1 MAAELGAEQ
10 WIQGSPLG
18 GGTVGHQAFSP
29 STDTHSQTVLVHT
42 CACRGVFFER
52 INMTNSLQSIEVL
65 DREQL
70 LAVR

>member
-1 MAAELGAEQ
+1 M
-10 WIQGSPLG
+10 
-18 GGTVGHQAFSP
+18 GHQAFSP